1 MPAKKPAPKSTQA
14 KKSPAKKAPAR
25 KAPSDKPQKKSAAKK
40 AASKKPV
47 SGPDKDMVERTIDR
61 KAGRITGRDLRELAG
76 RKKEM
81 DEKLKEVPGKFTRL
95 VNQVKLLYA
104 MIKDYR
110 SGQYKEVPW
119 YTIAVAAAAILY
131 FLTPL
136 DFIPDWIPIGGYIDD
151 AAVLAFCV
159 NALRDDLRKY
169 CGFKG
174 CDPDMYF

>member
-1 MPAKKPAPKSTQA
+1 MPAKKPAPKSTKA
-14 KKSPAKKAPAR
+14 KKTPAKTAPAR
-25 KAPSDKPQKKSAAKK
+25 KPPPGKTAQKSTVKRS
-40 AASKKPV
+40 ASKKTAA
-47 SGPDKDMVERTIDR
+47 GPGKDMVESTIDR
-61 KAGRITGRDLRELAG
+61 KAGRITEKDLRELAG

-81 DEKLKEVPGKFTRL
+81 DEKLEGLPGKFTKL
-95 VNQVKLLYA
+95 VNQVKLLYS

-110 SGQYKEVPW
+110 RGEYREVPW
-119 YTIAVAAAAILY
+119 YTIAVSAAAILY

-151 AAVLAFCV
+151 AAVLAFCI